1 MYHIHVID
9 RDDTYN
15 NHTVVLYFVTKSFF
29 LHFPP
34 SIRVILLVLGRRMV
48 KLVIGDIEASAV
60 GRSAMRWSC
69 LQFNVLLLPES
80 YQRLAAGL
88 LVSCCGKAHPCQRRN
103 WSIRREEP
111 SIAITADLR
120 PFVNLTGL
128 TVKTALFLFV
138 IVTHSSSM
146 KGPRHNFH
154 AERELAHPKTTS
166 FHYFSNYSTPTFV
179 VVLLVVNQ
187 RSKLHT

>member
-103 WSIRREEP
+103 
-111 SIAITADLR
+111 
-120 PFVNLTGL
+120 
-128 TVKTALFLFV
+128 
-138 IVTHSSSM
+138 
-146 KGPRHNFH
+146 
-154 AERELAHPKTTS
+154 
-166 FHYFSNYSTPTFV
+166 
-179 VVLLVVNQ
+179 
-187 RSKLHT
+187 